1 MAVRKFEDWIA
12 EQEAQPANQ
21 MSPGGQ
27 TPMAGN
33 SNAPPALAHTTGDE
47 GNPQQEEQELDE
59 LNSQMQRV
67 MGRLLPLIGKMKNKQ
82 KGFTVLH
89 AIGQA
94 VQNALNIS
102 DSQAKQAVVGN
113 MPKFE
118 PSPGSGDWWNSPSPH
133 GPMPRTGLSWPTKQ
147 V

>member
-1 MAVRKFEDWIA
+1 MAVRKFEDWIT
-12 EQEAQPANQ
+12 EQEAPQPANQ
-21 MSPGGQ
+21 MAPGGQ
-27 TPMAGN
+27 TQIAGN
-33 SNAPPALAHTTGDE
+33 PHQPPSLASATGDE

-89 AIGQA
+89 TIGQA
-94 VQNALNIS
+94 VQQALNIS
-102 DSQAKQAVVGN
+102 DSQAKQAVIGA
-113 MPKFE
+113 MPKFNH
-118 PSPGSGDWWNSPSPH
+118 PDPQQNQPNPH
-133 GPMPRTGLSWPTKQ
+133 MPPQGVPPQ